1 MAVFSKVILS
11 GSTDGRPV
19 SVVATA
25 TAGDLVHTADATAI
39 DEVWLYALNRHTGD
53 VVLTI
58 ELGGATAGDLIT
70 VTLTADGGP
79 VLIVPGTPMTNSL
92 VVRAFA
98 DTTAVVSVFG
108 WVNRIS

>member
-1 MAVFSKVILS
+1 MATFSKVILS

-19 SVVATA
+19 SVVQTA
-25 TAGDLVHTADATAI
+25 TAGDLLHTADASAI

-58 ELGGATAGDLIT
+58 ELGGVTAGDLIT

>member
-1 MAVFSKVILS
+1 VAVFSKVILS

-19 SVVATA
+19 SVTQTA
-25 TAGDLVHTADATAI
+25 TAGDVIHTADAAAI
-39 DEVWLYALNRHTGD
+39 DEVWLYAVNRHTAD

-58 ELGGATAGDLIT
+58 ELGGVVAGDLVT

-79 VLIVPGTPMTNSL
+79 VLVIPGTPMTNSL
-92 VVRAFA
+92 VIGAFA

>member
-19 SVVATA
+19 SVTQTA
-25 TAGDLVHTADATAI
+25 TAGDLIHTADATAI
-39 DEVWLYALNRHTGD
+39 DEVWLYAVNRHTAD

-58 ELGGATAGDLIT
+58 ELGGVSAGDLVT
-70 VTLTADGGP
+70 VTLTAGGGP
-79 VLIVPGTPMTNSL
+79 VLVIPGTPMTNSL

-108 WVNRIS
+108 WVNRIT